1 MSINNDK
8 VVVSLYEFTGVAL
21 RPWAKRGYTCF
32 AYDLQHDNTKIER
45 FDGGGSIHY
54 LHADLHNTL
63 SLWHIYKAH
72 RHDDLVFAMAFPVC
86 TDLAVSGAAH
96 FASKAKAD
104 PDFQT
109 KAAGYA
115 RKCSHL
121 FASWCVPY
129 FIENPVSRLAT
140 LWRSPDYRFHPFEY
154 GNYIPAAEADHPL
167 YPNHIAPMDAYSKR
181 TCLWTGG
188 GFKMPDAKPVD
199 CESFGNSR
207 QHSSLGG
214 KSLRT
219 KNIRSATPR
228 GFAEAIAVSNA
239 A

>member
-1 MSINNDK
+1 MIINNDK
-8 VVVSLYEFTGVAL
+8 VVVSFYDYTGVAL

-45 FDGGGSIHY
+45 FYGGGTIHF
-54 LHADLHNTL
+54 LQADLHCKKEL
-63 SLWHIYKAH
+63 ADLFWVHE
-72 RHDDLVFAMAFPVC
+72 DDDVVFAMAFPVC

-96 FASKAKAD
+96 FAKKAHLD
-104 PDFQT
+104 PLFQT
-109 KAAGYA
+109 KAARYA
-115 RKCSHL
+115 EYCSVI
-121 FASWCVPY
+121 FEEWGVPY

-154 GNYIPAAEADHPL
+154 GNYIPAAEANHPL
-167 YPNHIAPMDAYSKR
+167 YPDHIAPMDAYSKR

-214 KSLRT
+214 KSMRT